1 MLRVTREGPADSALQ
16 MQMLTAPWFWVG
28 LSIAIAAIA
37 LAWLSS
43 HPKPEPITS
52 SQPGARRETKHDHGE
67 FVDDLR

>member
-1 MLRVTREGPADSALQ
+1 

-28 LSIAIAAIA
+28 LSIVAAAIA

-43 HPKPEPITS
+43 HPKPEPITTAS
-52 SQPGARRETKHDHGE
+52 PGARPETKHDHGE